1 MSLDKFP
8 DAFVTMHWQA
18 TLSMLYIWVIYA
30 CFKYMHFWE
39 QFILMSETYVRGSV
53 IKDFTCWSERTLRV
67 FLKNIELESFKL
79 WFTRWTGFLKLTKK
93 WKIYAKWFIY
103 IFMHIICI
111 LYRDFAIMGMCLN
124 KVLVRRI
131 YWQSKLW
138 SNFNKIENCVS
149 KVGKN
154 PSVKLQV
161 LRTGLV

>member
-1 MSLDKFP
+1 MKCFIYTYRNVNLCVVSLDKFP

-18 TLSMLYIWVIYA
+18 TLSMLYISVIYA

-79 WFTRWTGFLKLTKK
+79 WFTRWTGFLKLTRK

-103 IFMHIICI
+103 IFMHMICI
-111 LYRDFAIMGMCLN
+111 LHRDFAIMGMCLN

-131 YWQSKLW
+131 LIKL
-138 SNFNKIENCVS
+138 KTVYQ
-149 KVGKN
+149 K
-154 PSVKLQV
+154 
-161 LRTGLV
+161 